1 MDFLL
6 AAQFGGRC
14 ELHGVLALGH
24 RDHRVSADGRGPAA
38 LTSRHW
44 RSASLKVRNRGNGR
58 AAACGRTASS
68 APARSRERRVAQAD
82 NPIDSGPLRRRSPC
96 ATSPLPCWPPGGTDE
111 CRRRPRGPATT
122 FPLKCQS
129 RAKGSGAV
137 YHWMVY
143 ARGCWRRMA
152 GRRRSAGTP
161 ATAQPACAATRFPQR
176 SKEPLLGVFAPRS
189 SPPAGKPSLVA
200 GQNIKVARSDS
211 TQASVRDGAAARS
224 GKY

>member
-1 MDFLL
+1 MIHATPTTGENVDSGQSRPLTIPRPSAINDDRWRQCQAFWSNGRIG
-6 AAQFGGRC
+6 GGR
-14 ELHGVLALGH
+14 AM
-24 RDHRVSADGRGPAA
+24 SA
-38 LTSRHW
+38 H
-44 RSASLKVRNRGNGR
+44 
-58 AAACGRTASS
+58 GRTASS

-111 CRRRPRGPATT
+111 CRRRPRGPAPT

-137 YHWMVY
+137 HHWMVY

-152 GRRRSAGTP
+152 GRRRSAGAP

-176 SKEPLLGVFAPRS
+176 SKEPLLDVFAPRS

-211 TQASVRDGAAARS
+211 TQTSVRDGAAARS